1 MIVLERPAVAAILA
15 SAAVTVVLPT
25 PPFPATMSSRVAEQ
39 NWETSIRPRRLV
51 VALLS
56 LVLPVLAAGQAVAQS
71 EPATTTID
79 VIEVSGLLD
88 PISVDFMNRALAEAE
103 DDGVSALV
111 IRLDSRGGVAPP
123 ADLRALIGAIEASD
137 VPVAVWV
144 GPGKEARATGAA
156 FDLFEA
162 APVKGVAPRSRV
174 GERSAEDAIDRNRDI
189 LSAATLGDFLVAID
203 GEAGIEV
210 PTKVVERDGR
220 PPQQE
225 LAEGAQVRFDE
236 PSLLAQLLH
245 AVATPSAAY
254 LLASIGLLL
263 ILFEF
268 FTAGVGVAGVTGAAA
283 LVLGGYGLGVLPT
296 RPWALAALAIGIVG
310 YGIDVQAGAPR
321 TWTVIGTLSF
331 VAGSF
336 FLFGGGLSV
345 PLVVQA
351 AVIAGVAL
359 FMVAGM
365 PAMVRTRFSTPTIG
379 RESMLGELGTAVS
392 DVDPDG
398 VVTVREAPWRARTNR
413 ATPIRAGEAIRVAGI
428 DGLLLEVEP
437 LEGAAKDAGH

>member
-1 MIVLERPAVAAILA
+1 MIVLDRPAVAAIFA

-56 LVLPVLAAGQAVAQS
+56 LVLPVLAAGQAVAQ
-71 EPATTTID
+71 PRTTID

-88 PISVDFMNRALAEAE
+88 PINVDFMARALAEAE
-103 DDGVSALV
+103 ADGVSALV
-111 IRLDSRGGVAPP
+111 IRLDSRGAVAP
-123 ADLRALIGAIEASD
+123 AAELQALIGDIEGSD

-144 GPGKEARATGAA
+144 GPGKEARATGDA

-162 APVKGVAPRSRV
+162 APVRGVAPRSRV
-174 GERSAEDAIDRNRDI
+174 GELSAEVA
-189 LSAATLGDFLVAID
+189 LETGVATVPAATLGDFIVAID

-254 LLASIGLLL
+254 LLLSLGLLL
-263 ILFEF
+263 VLFEF
-268 FTAGVGVAGVTGAAA
+268 FTAGVGVAGVSGAIA

-321 TWTVIGTLSF
+321 AWTAIGTLSF

-336 FLFGGGLSV
+336 FLFDDGLSV

-351 AVIAGVAL
+351 GVIAGVAL

>member
-1 MIVLERPAVAAILA
+1 M
-15 SAAVTVVLPT
+15 
-25 PPFPATMSSRVAEQ
+25 
-39 NWETSIRPRRLV
+39 
-51 VALLS
+51 
-56 LVLPVLAAGQAVAQS
+56 LPVLAAGSVRAQS
-71 EPATTTID
+71 NATTVID

-88 PISVDFMNRALAEAE
+88 PINVDFMAGALAEAE
-103 DDGVSALV
+103 ADGVSALV
-111 IRLDSRGGVAPP
+111 IRLDSRGSVASA
-123 ADLRALIGAIEASD
+123 ADLRRLIAAIEGSE

-144 GPGKEARATGAA
+144 GPGKEARATGKA
-156 FDLFEA
+156 FALFEA
-162 APVKGVAPRSRV
+162 APVRGVAPRSQV
-174 GERSAEDAIDRNRDI
+174 GDASAEEA
-189 LSAATLGDFLVAID
+189 LEAGVATVAAATLGDFIVAID

-210 PTKVVERDGR
+210 PTKVVKRDGR

-245 AVATPSAAY
+245 AVATPSPAY
-254 LLASIGLLL
+254 LLACIGLLL

-296 RPWALAALAIGIVG
+296 RPWALAALVLGIVG

-331 VAGSF
+331 VVGSF
-336 FLFGGGLSV
+336 FLFGDGLSV
-345 PLVVQA
+345 PLVVLA
-351 AVIAGVAL
+351 GVIAGVAL
-359 FMVAGM
+359 YMVAGM

>member
-1 MIVLERPAVAAILA
+1 LFPLLVAGPAVA
-15 SAAVTVVLPT
+15 
-25 PPFPATMSSRVAEQ
+25 
-39 NWETSIRPRRLV
+39 
-51 VALLS
+51 
-56 LVLPVLAAGQAVAQS
+56 QAR
-71 EPATTTID
+71 TTID

-88 PISVDFMNRALAEAE
+88 PINLDFIAGALAEAQADE
-103 DDGVSALV
+103 VEALV
-111 IRLDSRGGVAPP
+111 IRLDSTGSVAPD
-123 ADLRALIGAIEASD
+123 ADLRELVAAIEASE

-144 GPGKEARATGAA
+144 GPGREARASGGA

-162 APVKGVAPRSRV
+162 APVRGAAPRSRV
-174 GERSAEDAIDRNRDI
+174 GDQTAEAA
-189 LSAATLGDFLVAID
+189 LEAGVVTVSAATLGDFIVAID

-210 PTKVVERDGR
+210 PTRVVEREGR
-220 PPQQE
+220 PRQQE
-225 LAEGAQVRFDE
+225 LAPGAQVRFDE

-254 LLASIGLLL
+254 LLLCVGLLL

-268 FTAGVGVAGVTGAAA
+268 FTAGVGVAGVTGAAS

-296 RPWALAALAIGIVG
+296 RPWAVVLLAVGIVG
-310 YGIDVQAGAPR
+310 YGIDVQAGSPR
-321 TWTVIGTLSF
+321 TWTVIGTLTF

-345 PLVVQA
+345 PLIVLA
-351 AVIAGVAL
+351 GVIAGVAL

-413 ATPIRAGEAIRVAGI
+413 ATPIRAGESIRVAAI